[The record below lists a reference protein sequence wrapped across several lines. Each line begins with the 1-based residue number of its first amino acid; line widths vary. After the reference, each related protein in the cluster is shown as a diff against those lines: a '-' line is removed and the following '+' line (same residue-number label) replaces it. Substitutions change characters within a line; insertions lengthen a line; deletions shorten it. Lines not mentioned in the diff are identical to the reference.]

1 MSPIYSSHW
10 LTLANSDSLL
20 AHIGSH
26 WLTLTHI
33 GSHWLTCPPDRGSAG
48 DLNILWQKLY
58 DSSLR
63 FELRTPASQMEGGVH
78 DLHSHTNKLYS

>member
-1 MSPIYSSHW
+1 MILRLHPPAV
-10 LTLANSDSLL
+10 LTL

-26 WLTLTHI
+26 AR
-33 GSHWLTCPPDRGSAG
+33 PPDRGSAG

-58 DSSLR
+58 DGSLR